1 MKDEDITSYLKSLPN
16 RPGVYRYFDLED
28 ELLYVG
34 KAKNLKS
41 RVASYFRSSALDT
54 KTLALVSKIE
64 RIENTITASETEALL
79 LEQTQIQAH
88 KPPYNIV
95 FRDDK
100 SYPYI
105 SISSDDAFPRIAF
118 HRGAKK
124 KQASYFG
131 PFPSAGSV
139 RDSLDILQKIF
150 QLRQCENSYF
160 SNRTRPCLQY
170 QIKRCSGPCCGMI
183 SQHDYKDDVKRA
195 SQFLE
200 GKNTTVIKE
209 CADKM
214 EAASERLEFERAAR
228 FRDQLNRLSRIQEQQ
243 YVVGDKGDVDVLAAI
258 RTEGIT
264 CIQVVFIRG
273 GRILGNKTFFP
284 KTRIENTAQD
294 VLASFLPQFYLND
307 LGRGQDL
314 PSEVIVFPALEDTE
328 IIELAFQKKFFK
340 RVTISSKVKGSRSR
354 WLAMARE
361 NAEHSL
367 SARESD
373 RSGHLKRLESLT
385 NALGLDRSISRMECF
400 DVSHSS
406 GEAVVASCVVFGS
419 EGPIKEDYRR
429 FNIDGVKAGDDYAAI
444 GAAIRRRYSRLKR
457 EESVLPDVIF
467 VDGGKG
473 QLGVAS
479 KVMKELELKGPVLVG
494 VAKGRSRKPGLERIF
509 LVDGTELCFD
519 QNEAGLLLVQQLRDE
534 SHRFAITAHRN
545 RRQKRRNISVLEE
558 IEGVGPKRRRA
569 LLRHFGGAARVSG
582 AGIEEIKK
590 VEGISSKLAEHIY
603 ASLHN

>member
-1 MKDEDITSYLKSLPN
+1 MKDEDVNKYLKSLPN
-16 RPGVYRYFDLED
+16 RPGIYRYFGLDD

-34 KAKNLKS
+34 KAKNLRI

-54 KTLALVSKIE
+54 KTLALVSKIQH
-64 RIENTITASETEALL
+64 IETTITASETEALL
-79 LEQTQIQAH
+79 LEQTQIQTH
-88 KPPYNIV
+88 KPPYNII

-105 SISSDDAFPRIAF
+105 SISSEDAYPRISF

-124 KQASYFG
+124 KAASYFG

-160 SNRTRPCLQY
+160 NNRTRPCLQY

-183 SQHDYKDDVKRA
+183 SEHDYKDDIKRA
-195 SQFLE
+195 CLFLE
-200 GKNTTVIKE
+200 GKNTTVIKD

-214 EAASERLEFERAAR
+214 EAASERLEFEEAVR

-243 YVVGDKGDVDVLAAI
+243 YVVGDKGDVDVLVAV
-258 RTEGIT
+258 RSGGTT
-264 CIQVVFIRG
+264 CVQVVFVRG

-284 KTRIENTAQD
+284 KTKIENTAQD

-307 LGRGQDL
+307 SGRGQDL
-314 PSEVIVFPALEDTE
+314 PSDVIVFPSIEGTD
-328 IIELAFQKKFFK
+328 IIESAFHKKFVK
-340 RVTISSKVKGSRSR
+340 KISISSNVKGARGR
-354 WLAMARE
+354 WLLMAKE
-361 NAEHSL
+361 NAKHNL

-373 RSGHLKRLESLT
+373 RSGYLKRLESLT
-385 NALGLDRSISRMECF
+385 NALGLEIDIKRIECF

-406 GEAVVASCVVFGS
+406 GEAVVASCVVFGPD
-419 EGPIKEDYRR
+419 GPVKEDYRR
-429 FNIDGVKAGDDYAAI
+429 FNIDGVKAGDDYAAMA
-444 GAAIRRRYSRLKR
+444 AAIRRRYSRLKR
-457 EESVLPDVIF
+457 EESPLPDVVF

-479 KVMKELELKGPVLVG
+479 KVLTDLELKGIVLVG
-494 VAKGRSRKPGLERIF
+494 VAKGPSRKAGLERIF
-509 LVDGTELCFD
+509 LEEGTELFLEQHD
-519 QNEAGLLLVQQLRDE
+519 PGLLIIQQIRDE

-545 RRQKRRNISVLEE
+545 RRQKRRNVSALEE
-558 IEGVGPKRRRA
+558 IDGVGPKRRRA

-590 VEGISSKLAEHIY
+590 VQGISSKLAEHIY
-603 ASLHN
+603 ASLHV